1 MASTRIT
8 LETLRQLGICNHY
21 NKHIDLGLDAES
33 ALYDASVFG
42 NISIKQTKKILA
54 GETANSKKFG
64 GIDGTKILVRW
75 LR

>member
-1 MASTRIT
+1 MASSKIT

-21 NKHIDLGLDAES
+21 NKQIALGLDAES

-42 NISIKQTKKILA
+42 NISIKQTKKILN

-64 GIDGTKILVRW
+64 GIGGTEILVKW